1 MTVDKTNIG
10 LENLIDRRMSLQT
23 NIPLSPIITAI
34 SRIIRLNYNLVL
46 YIALI
51 MLELNPRP
59 KY

>member
-1 MTVDKTNIG
+1 MTVDQKNIG
-10 LENLIDRRMSLQT
+10 LENLIDRSMSLQT

>member
-1 MTVDKTNIG
+1 MTVDKKNIG
-10 LENLIDRRMSLQT
+10 LEKLIDRRMSLQT